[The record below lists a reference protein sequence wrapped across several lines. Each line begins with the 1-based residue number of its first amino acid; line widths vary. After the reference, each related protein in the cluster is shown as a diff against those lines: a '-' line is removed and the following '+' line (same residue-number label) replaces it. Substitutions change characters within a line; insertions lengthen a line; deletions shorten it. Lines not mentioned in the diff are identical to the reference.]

1 VIKSITS
8 RISNCSTLKLKHKLF
23 EKTPDFEKKPMKPL
37 GDITNR
43 NQISENVIETRK
55 KVGILLKYILFHDPK

>member
-1 VIKSITS
+1 
-8 RISNCSTLKLKHKLF
+8 
-23 EKTPDFEKKPMKPL
+23 MKPL